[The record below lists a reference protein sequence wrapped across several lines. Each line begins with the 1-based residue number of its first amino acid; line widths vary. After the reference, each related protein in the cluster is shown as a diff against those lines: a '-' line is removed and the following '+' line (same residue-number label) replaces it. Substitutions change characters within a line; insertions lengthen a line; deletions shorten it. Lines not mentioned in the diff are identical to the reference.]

1 MTTSARLK
9 RIERLVW
16 IFIYGGLLTLVLGVA
31 VHDVDERLGQWLMV
45 GGGLAALVG
54 AGLILWRARLG
65 EDE

>member
-31 VHDVDERLGQWLMV
+31 VHDVDERLGQGLMV
-45 GGGLAALVG
+45 GGGLAALIG
-54 AGLILWRARLG
+54 AGLVLWRARLD
-65 EDE
+65 EDD